1 MSGATKLS
9 NWLDDTTTCLY
20 PKLAR
25 NVKFTAGTAITAGNY
40 EVGRDADATNQLHFN
55 VPTGS
60 TMEWSIND
68 VAQMLLN
75 SSGPILKVGA
85 GADVP
90 ASTTASQVVVYA
102 TNDGAS
108 AMILRDSTTN
118 IESFWKTTVA
128 GPVMFGTFTDHSL
141 QVWTGNG
148 NRLTF
153 TSSGYA
159 TFTPAAQASGN
170 NTVFTLTGPAHASIT
185 AASENIDVNYNLSA
199 TKTWAAG
206 AGPLATQRDYLLQ
219 ARTYNGNVAGALT
232 ITDAY
237 TLYVSGP
244 PIQGTNL
251 TITNGWAAG
260 FGGNVSVSG
269 SVYATAVGGYRF
281 LTGAYYFA
289 AGTLYSSYVTVDTAV
304 IANSTLS
311 LNLRG
316 SDADDANAI
325 AVRIGNSPALTT
337 AGGKICSFYSDN
349 MVTERAS
356 ISIKG
361 SMTLGINAAYGG
373 GITISDLFTVQT
385 ADATVTDI
393 ATVAVAEG
401 DLWVVTAT
409 VIGRQSDGSNRALYT
424 LQGCFYRNVAGNVT
438 QTGSTIVITS
448 IESNAAWDCTLNADT
463 VAQTV
468 DVRVTGVA
476 ATTIDW
482 KCKLEYMRVT

>member
-1 MSGATKLS
+1 
-9 NWLDDTTTCLY
+9 
-20 PKLAR
+20 
-25 NVKFTAGTAITAGNY
+25 
-40 EVGRDADATNQLHFN
+40 
-55 VPTGS
+55 
-60 TMEWSIND
+60 
-68 VAQMLLN
+68 
-75 SSGPILKVGA
+75 
-85 GADVP
+85 
-90 ASTTASQVVVYA
+90 
-102 TNDGAS
+102 
-108 AMILRDSTTN
+108 
-118 IESFWKTTVA
+118 
-128 GPVMFGTFTDHSL
+128 
-141 QVWTGNG
+141 
-148 NRLTF
+148 
-153 TSSGYA
+153 
-159 TFTPAAQASGN
+159 
-170 NTVFTLTGPAHASIT
+170 LTGPAHASIT

-206 AGPLATQRDYLLQ
+206 AGPLAIQRDYLLQ

-237 TLYVSGP
+237 TFYVSGP

-251 TITNGWAAG
+251 TITNGWVAG

-269 SVYATAVGGYRF
+269 SVYATAV
-281 LTGAYYFA
+281 
-289 AGTLYSSYVTVDTAV
+289 
-304 IANSTLS
+304 IANPTLS

-325 AVRIGNSPALTT
+325 AVRIGNSSALTT